1 VSLAGPPLL
10 AVVFDVG
17 ETLVDETRPW
27 GEWADWLGIPRL
39 TMFSVLGAVIAR
51 GEDHRRVFEILRP
64 GLDFVAE
71 RSRMRAA
78 FGKEWMDAG
87 DLYADVLPALR
98 SLRAAGYRLG
108 VAGNQ
113 PRATELALASL
124 DIELDLIASS
134 DGLGVAKPDPAFFVR
149 IADLLGLPP
158 ASIAYV
164 GDRLDNDIGPASRVG
179 MRAIRVRR
187 GPWGYIDD
195 VGGGGSPAIDTISSL
210 AELPGLLGPVRAASG
225 A

>member
-1 VSLAGPPLL
+1 VSAAGPPVL

-39 TMFSVLGAVIAR
+39 TVFSVLGAVIAR

-64 GLDFVAE
+64 GLDVAAE
-71 RSRMRAA
+71 RARMRAA
-78 FGKEWMDAG
+78 YAKGWMHAD
-87 DLYADVLPALR
+87 DLYPDAVPALR

-113 PRATELALASL
+113 PRATEDAFASL
-124 DIELDLIASS
+124 GLELDLIASS
-134 DGLGVAKPDPAFFVR
+134 DGLGVAKPDPRFFGR

-164 GDRLDNDIGPASRVG
+164 GDRLDNDVGPASRFG

-187 GPWGYIDD
+187 GPWGFIEE
-195 VGGGGSPAIDTISSL
+195 GGGQESAVIETISSL
-210 AELPGLLGPVRAASG
+210 AELPSLLGPGRAPVDR
-225 A
+225 

>member
-78 FGKEWMDAG
+78 SGKEWMDAG

-195 VGGGGSPAIDTISSL
+195 AGGGGSPAIDTISSL

>member
-78 FGKEWMDAG
+78 SGKEWMDAG